1 MACEEL
7 LAGCFFDENAP
18 MVVPDLNRERTLK
31 YTECCYRQGL
41 SWEDV
46 EQQIEEFFQRKG
58 VTADFSVEIT
68 TTVLWLNKRGLDIT
82 CIRLKPY
89 LHSRCRFKSGS
100 GECSDAQALQPPSRA
115 GVLRV

>member
-68 TTVLWLNKRGLDIT
+68 TTVLWLNTGQRVQVNGLRRRRA
-82 CIRLKPY
+82 CW
-89 LHSRCRFKSGS
+89 
-100 GECSDAQALQPPSRA
+100 ALLGA
-115 GVLRV
+115 I

>member
-46 EQQIEEFFQRKG
+46 EQQIEEFLQRKG
-58 VTADFSVEIT
+58 VPREGI
-68 TTVLWLNKRGLDIT
+68 
-82 CIRLKPY
+82 IRQLIKAKP
-89 LHSRCRFKSGS
+89 L
-100 GECSDAQALQPPSRA
+100 LQP
-115 GVLRV
+115 